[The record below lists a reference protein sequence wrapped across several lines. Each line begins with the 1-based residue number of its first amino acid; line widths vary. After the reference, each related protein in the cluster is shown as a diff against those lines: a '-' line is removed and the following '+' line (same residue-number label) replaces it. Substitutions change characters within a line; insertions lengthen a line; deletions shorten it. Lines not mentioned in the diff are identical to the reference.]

1 MDFFKE
7 ILDYFLHLDDKLAGI
22 MQEYQKTTYLILCI
36 VIFCETGLVATPLL
50 PGDSLLFAA
59 GMLTAQNGIL
69 NVWILIPL
77 LFASA
82 ILGDNTN
89 YFIGKYFGTRLF
101 DMRGLKR
108 ILKKEYLK
116 KTEDFYA
123 KHGGKTIIMAR
134 FVPIVRTF
142 APFVA
147 GIGAMN
153 YSRYIA
159 FCVVGG
165 ALWVCS
171 LTLAGY
177 YLASIPFV
185 KEHFEKVVFGI
196 ILVSVMPI
204 LFTWLRSKFAK
215 K

>member
-1 MDFFKE
+1 LDFFKE

-22 MQEYQKTTYLILCI
+22 MQEYQKTTYLILCL
-36 VIFCETGLVATPLL
+36 VIFCETGLVATPIL

-89 YFIGKYFGTRLF
+89 YFIGKHFGTRLF
-101 DMRGLKR
+101 EMRGLRR

-116 KTEDFYA
+116 KTEDFYS

-153 YSRYIA
+153 YGRYMM
-159 FCVVGG
+159 FCVIGG

-196 ILVSVMPI
+196 ILVSILPI

>member
-22 MQEYQKTTYLILCI
+22 MQEYQKTTYLILCL
-36 VIFCETGLVATPLL
+36 VIFCETGLVATPIL

-89 YFIGKYFGTRLF
+89 YFIGKHFGTRLF
-101 DMRGLKR
+101 EMRGLRR

-116 KTEDFYA
+116 KTEDFYS

-153 YSRYIA
+153 YGRYMM
-159 FCVVGG
+159 FCVIGG

-196 ILVSVMPI
+196 ILVSILPI